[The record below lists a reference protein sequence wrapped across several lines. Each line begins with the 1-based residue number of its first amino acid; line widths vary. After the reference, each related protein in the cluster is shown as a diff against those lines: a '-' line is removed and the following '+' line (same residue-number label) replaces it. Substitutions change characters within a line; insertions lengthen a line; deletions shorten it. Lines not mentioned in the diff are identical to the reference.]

1 MARSSVA
8 QLVLAESSC
17 VSVLQVLLSA
27 EPTLEVAT
35 ESGAG
40 GLALRADRGTVLR
53 LLVPSE
59 AISDRG

>member
-27 EPTLEVAT
+27 EPALEFIAVAGT
-35 ESGAG
+35 ICRRKVFR
-40 GLALRADRGTVLR
+40 LAHVGFALMVRV
-53 LLVPSE
+53 
-59 AISDRG
+59 